1 MMKKLFVTLLM
12 GVVLLPAATLA
23 DSWFPAQTETI
34 LSANGKFRVTVV
46 PRPVRHALAYFSDQ
60 VDGVEPAGQDH
71 GDGQR
76 SPIARVERL
85 SESGGWEF
93 VWQMPLLNDVAPVDV
108 LLTDDGARLVT
119 FDNWHSMGYGDDA
132 VVIYD
137 KRGDLVRKL
146 SLEQMLPPDYVRYL
160 PRSVSSL
167 NWRDDPFLV
176 DGDRMVEIPVA
187 QPEIGRDEPP
197 RVPLRIRLSD
207 GQVMVP
213 ASREWLGAL
222 ARAGQL
228 EAERREAWD
237 TLREL
242 RATPLSPPGSAD
254 TREWRTYLFE
264 LRDRINADKERMGG
278 MLLAA
283 PGEERHHDSGEIS
296 DWIAFHG
303 DEFASQAESFIFAS
317 PTSDRLAAILVEALQ
332 TREPGSMASAHIVFV
347 GTPSEGERV
356 ARAARRA
363 GARITLVDPSIPVP
377 PGHSLPADPDPR
389 WMAPL
394 PWPWGPP
401 KPPAE

>member
-1 MMKKLFVTLLM
+1 MNKLVITLLM
-12 GVVLLPAATLA
+12 GIALLPAVSLA

-46 PRPVRHALAYFSDQ
+46 PRPLEGALAYFSDK
-60 VDGVEPAGQDH
+60 VDGIEPAGQDP
-71 GDGQR
+71 GEAQR
-76 SPIARVERL
+76 SPVARVERL
-85 SESGGWEF
+85 ADSGEWEF
-93 VWQMPLLNDVAPVDV
+93 VWQMPLVNNVAPVVV
-108 LLTDDGARLVT
+108 LLADDGSRLVT
-119 FDNWHSMGYGDDA
+119 FDNWHSKGYGDDA

-137 KRGDLVRKL
+137 RQGEVVRKF
-146 SLEQMLPPDYVRYL
+146 SLEQMLPADYVRHL

-167 NWRDDPFLV
+167 QWRGTPALV

-187 QPEIGRDEPP
+187 QPRPDREEWPEL
-197 RVPLRIRLSD
+197 PLRVRLSD

-222 ARAGQL
+222 ARAGHL
-228 EAERREAWD
+228 EAARRDAWD
-237 TLREL
+237 ALREL
-242 RATPLSPPGSAD
+242 RVTPLLPPGSAD

-264 LRDRINADKERMGG
+264 LRDRIEADNERMGG

-283 PGEERHHDSGEIS
+283 PGEERHHDAGEIS

-303 DEFASQAESFIFAS
+303 DEFASQADSFIFAS
-317 PTSDRLAAILVEALQ
+317 PTSDRLAAILVDALQ
-332 TREPGSMASAHIVFV
+332 AREPGSMASAHIVFV
-347 GTPSEGERV
+347 GTPAEGERV
-356 ARAARRA
+356 AQAARRA

-377 PGHSLPADPDPR
+377 PGHPLPVDPDPR